1 MSGVEILIFVLLIV
15 GEVSCIYLVNNTKQL
30 AKNNADILQNRDKEY
45 EAEKGRNLATKE
57 DIEEITK
64 KVEEVKAEVSLA
76 HQQKYDLLLEQKQLL
91 IAVLND
97 ATKITQ
103 AQNKLA
109 LYLFDTS
116 SRNKFDELVET
127 VSDTLT
133 HFFHSCNLTRVAV
146 PIEDID
152 KRIEDLSVIVTL
164 YGSHISVT
172 ATNAASIVEQF
183 NNEFD
188 YALHQAKTDEDK
200 AAWMQRS
207 VMTKQK
213 IENMR
218 NKANPY
224 RDEMQAA
231 VEKYCGWLKQLYGM
245 EFFTFKVQ

>member
-1 MSGVEILIFVLLIV
+1 MILLLLVV
-15 GEVSCIYLVNNTKQL
+15 GEVACIYLVNNTKQL

-91 IAVLND
+91 IAILND

-116 SRNKFDELVET
+116 SRKKFDELVET

-133 HFFHSCNLTRVAV
+133 HFYHSCNLARVAV

-152 KRIEDLSVIVTL
+152 KRIEELSVIVTL
-164 YGSHISVT
+164 YGTHISVT

-188 YALHQAKTDEDK
+188 YALHQAKTDVDK
-200 AAWMQRS
+200 ATWMQRS
-207 VMTKQK
+207 VTTKQK
-213 IENMR
+213 VEDMR

-224 RDEMQAA
+224 RDEMQTEI
-231 VEKYCGWLKQLYGM
+231 EKYCSWLKQLYGM
-245 EFFTFKVQ
+245 EFFTFKMQ

>member
-1 MSGVEILIFVLLIV
+1 MSGVEILILFLLIL
-15 GEVSCIYLVNNTKQL
+15 GEVVCIYLVNNTKQL
-30 AKNNADILQNRDKEY
+30 AKNNADILQNRNKEY

-91 IAVLND
+91 IAILND

-116 SRNKFDELVET
+116 SRKKFDELVET

-133 HFFHSCNLTRVAV
+133 HFYHSCNLIRVAV

-152 KRIEDLSVIVTL
+152 KRIEELSVIVTL
-164 YGSHISVT
+164 YGTHISVT

-183 NNEFD
+183 NNEFG
-188 YALHQAKTDEDK
+188 YALHQAKTDVDK
-200 AAWMQRS
+200 ATWMQRS
-207 VMTKQK
+207 VTTKQK
-213 IENMR
+213 IEDMR

-224 RDEMQAA
+224 RDEMQTEI
-231 VEKYCGWLKQLYGM
+231 EKYCSWLKQLYGM